1 MNAPNNAMELTTS
14 RRTTLLSLPISFH
27 PLRSAPL
34 LVVAHLVLVR
44 PISRQTEVKALAT
57 AQSFATSSGSPYRF
71 AGRAAIVSGIIGIVA
86 YGFLWAFLVKRI
98 SGASEQICIPLIRTH
113 DAGVILQISCSTI
126 PVALALY
133 RIGRQHSPGVSRGTV
148 VVGVRSALAYR
159 FLSVAHIINVLADE
173 IYMIPQ
179 GVLGLWLILVSRS
192 GSTVLS
198 RSLRVLGTVV
208 GIGLVL
214 VATFPIG
221 SLPPFLLLRASVRS
235 LSIISRQ
242 RGRKQRMEFSI
253 SSFSSAL
260 CSWASQHIRFGPRW
274 WAADCS
280 AKEARDQVTGLTMR
294 WSERRTALRSTFEM
308 TSTLPPRATRALV
321 RRRSSCSR

>member
-1 MNAPNNAMELTTS
+1 M
-14 RRTTLLSLPISFH
+14 
-27 PLRSAPL
+27 
-34 LVVAHLVLVR
+34 
-44 PISRQTEVKALAT
+44 AT
-57 AQSFATSSGSPYRF
+57 AQSFAASSGSPYRF
-71 AGRAAIVSGIIGIVA
+71 AGWAAIVSGIIGIVA

-113 DAGVILQISCSTI
+113 DAGVILQSLFMI

-148 VVGVRSALAYR
+148 VVGVVALSLIV
-159 FLSVAHIINVLADE
+159 FCLLLIFINVLADE

-214 VATFPIG
+214 VAAFPIG
-221 SLPPFLLLRASVRS
+221 SAIFVAPRIGPIPFDYQPPKGTETADGILHIVLLIGSLMGVATYPIWATLVGRRLLR
-235 LSIISRQ
+235 Q
-242 RGRKQRMEFSI
+242 
-253 SSFSSAL
+253 
-260 CSWASQHIRFGPRW
+260 
-274 WAADCS
+274 
-280 AKEARDQVTGLTMR
+280 
-294 WSERRTALRSTFEM
+294 
-308 TSTLPPRATRALV
+308 
-321 RRRSSCSR
+321 RSS